1 MVRFI
6 RSLLALFLL
15 LLLAAVPAGA
25 TAIEDAN
32 SILEKWTSFHWGKDC
47 FVWIAHYSDEL
58 VDPWVQAESEK
69 RGMSAQEA
77 EQYRTS
83 FTEQLRMTDSEAFL
97 FSVYF
102 FGDDKLDLSPFA
114 KNISLRTDDGNEY
127 GPTSYDHILDNPLL
141 PGVVQGLVFFSRQE
155 QASFSLVVRGLGIS
169 DEMVFPFPVLRGA
182 SGHELPAKEDMER
195 KPVTRG
201 KVIVLPTTTTPESEP
216 TEDLEDKAEKPGEIL
231 QETEVPPN
239 GNADRELAGYEDK
252 SPVAEQEASGEKD
265 GLSKEQVITLFLQN
279 WVSGDY
285 KGMYDLLSSASRGKY
300 SLNAFTASA
309 MQSPYRLVLQGGYDL
324 RWIDNTSVEVIARAD
339 LMIMST
345 LKKRVF
351 RMVET
356 GDVWRITW

>member
-6 RSLLALFLL
+6 RSILACFLL
-15 LLLAAVPAGA
+15 LLFAAIPAGA
-25 TAIEDAN
+25 TALENAN
-32 SILEKWTSFHWGKDC
+32 SILEKWTSSHWGKDC

-69 RGMSAQEA
+69 SGMSVQEA

-83 FTEQLRMTDSEAFL
+83 FTEQLRMNDSEAFL

-102 FGDDKLDLSPFA
+102 FGDDKLDLSPFV
-114 KNISLRTDDGNEY
+114 KNIFLRTDDGKEY
-127 GPTSYDHILDNPLL
+127 GPTSYDHILDSPLL
-141 PGVVQGLVFFSRQE
+141 PGVAQGLVFFPRQE
-155 QASFSLVVRGLGIS
+155 QNRFSLVVKGMGIS
-169 DEMVFPFPVLRGA
+169 EEMVFPFPASRGA
-182 SGHELPAKEDMER
+182 AGSEIAAREDMER
-195 KPVTRG
+195 KPVTQG
-201 KVIVLPTTTTPESEP
+201 KVIVLPTTTTPENKQPEELKDKVGKEETLREPEVVSNGSAGQELTGSEENAP
-216 TEDLEDKAEKPGEIL
+216 VVE
-231 QETEVPPN
+231 ETTP
-239 GNADRELAGYEDK
+239 A
-252 SPVAEQEASGEKD
+252 EKD
-265 GLSKEQVITLFLQN
+265 GLSKEQVITLFLDN

-285 KGMYDLLSSASRGKY
+285 KGMYDLLSSASRSKY

-324 RWIDNTSVEVIARAD
+324 DWIENTSVEVIARAD

-351 RMVET
+351 RMVGT